1 MAEAGVNLKG
11 KGNGMKSER
20 DPRAQT
26 LHMIGNSHLDP
37 VWLWRWQEGFQEAK
51 STFQS
56 VLNLM
61 REYDDFFF
69 TSSSAALYEFVERND
84 PAMFDEIKQ
93 RVAEGRWEITGGW
106 WIQPDCNIPS
116 GESFVRQGL
125 YAQRYFAEHLGVTAT
140 VGYNVD
146 SFGHAGS
153 LPQILRKSGLTRYV
167 FMRPQPEEM
176 TLPSRVFWWE
186 SGDGSRVLAFRIPFE
201 YGTWGKGVE
210 QQVQRCATELTERVP
225 SLMCF
230 YGVGN
235 HGGGPTRQNLESIRA
250 LASEPALPELVFS
263 TTGHY
268 FAELEAAN
276 EEFPVVSSDLQHH
289 SSGCYSA
296 HSGVKRWNRLAENA
310 LTTAETFSVLAMR
323 VTGLPYPTD
332 FALAWKDVLFNQ
344 FHDILAGTSIEPA
357 YEDAQSLY
365 GEATAIAARNL
376 NHATQSLSWNINIE
390 PEEGARP
397 IVVFNSH
404 SWPSSP
410 NVELE
415 FARVSEIDVL
425 IDSEGSEVPWQ
436 VVRSYV
442 AGGGRNRICL
452 RPNLPALGYEVF
464 RLLPRSTRTRTSTCQ
479 AHDTSLENDLVRLEF
494 NPLTGNLV
502 SLYDKRTGFEYLRSE
517 AARPLVLHDPSD
529 TWSHGVLRF
538 DDVEGQFVPRSVRLI
553 EHGPIKSTIRVR
565 SGYGRSD
572 LTQDFTLYVDSPLIE
587 VRVTV
592 DWREHFKMLKLNFPL
607 HLDLTTITYETP
619 YGHIHRPANG
629 EEEPGGSWVDITGIG
644 RGNGSILGMSF
655 LNDGKYSFS
664 MNNREFN
671 LTVLRSPIYAHHAP
685 YEPSPE
691 REYTFIDQGIQ
702 SFTYALL
709 PHAGSWEDAETVQR
723 AAELNRPPVALMESF
738 HPGVLKQKDSYVTVE
753 PNSVVLSVIK
763 RAEDNDDL
771 ILRCFETSGRST
783 DAVIELSNWDRRIHA
798 RFGPNEIKT
807 FRVPASPDRAMEET
821 DLIEWNGVEVS
832 STPSSP

>member
-1 MAEAGVNLKG
+1 MN
-11 KGNGMKSER
+11 SEQ

-51 STFQS
+51 STFRS

-61 REYDDFFF
+61 SENDDFFF
-69 TSSSAALYEFVERND
+69 TSSSAALYEWVERND
-84 PAMFDEIKQ
+84 PPMFDEIKR
-93 RVAEGRWEITGGW
+93 RVAEGRWEIAGGW

-176 TLPSRVFWWE
+176 TLPARVFWWE
-186 SGDGSRVLAFRIPFE
+186 SGDGSRVLTFRIPYE

-210 QQVQRCATELTERVP
+210 QQVQRCATELTERAS

-235 HGGGPTRQNLESIRA
+235 HGGGPTRQNLESIRT
-250 LASEPALPELVFS
+250 LAADPSLPALEFS
-263 TTGHY
+263 TTGRY
-268 FAELEAAN
+268 FSELEAGGK
-276 EEFPVVSSDLQHH
+276 EFPVVSSDLQHH
-289 SSGCYSA
+289 ASGCYSA
-296 HSGVKRWNRLAENA
+296 HSGVKRWNRLIENT
-310 LTTAETFSVLAMR
+310 LMTAETFSAVAMR
-323 VTGLPYPTD
+323 VTSLPYPTD
-332 FALAWKDVLFNQ
+332 FGLAWKDVLFNQ

-357 YEDAQSLY
+357 YEDAQALY
-365 GEATAIAARNL
+365 GEAMAIAGKNL

-390 PEEGARP
+390 PEEGTRP
-397 IVVFNSH
+397 IVVFNPH
-404 SWPSSP
+404 SWPASVD
-410 NVELE
+410 VELE
-415 FARVSEIDVL
+415 FARVSESDVL
-425 IDSEGSEVPWQ
+425 IDSAGSELPWQ
-436 VVRSYV
+436 VIRSFATI
-442 AGGGRNRICL
+442 AGGGRNRICF
-452 RPNLPALGYEVF
+452 RPNLPACGYEVF
-464 RLLPRSTRTRTSTCQ
+464 RLLPRSQRTRIATCL
-479 AHDTSLENDLVRLEF
+479 AHDTRLENDLLRLEV
-494 NPLTGNLV
+494 NPLSGNLV
-502 SLYDKRTGFEYLRSE
+502 SLYDKRSGFEYLRGE
-517 AARPLVLHDPSD
+517 AARPLVLDDRSD
-529 TWSHGVLRF
+529 TWGHGVLRF
-538 DDVEGQFVPRSVRLI
+538 YDVQGQFIPHSVRLV
-553 EHGPIKSTIRVR
+553 EHGPVKSVIRVQ
-565 SGYGRSD
+565 SGYGRSH
-572 LTQDFTLYVDSPLIE
+572 LTQDFALYVDSPLIE

-592 DWREHFKMLKLNFPL
+592 DWHEQFKLLKLNFPL
-607 HLDLTTITYETP
+607 HLELTTITYETP

-644 RGNGSILGMSF
+644 RGNGFVLGMSF

-671 LTVLRSPIYAHHAP
+671 LTVLRSPIYAHHTP
-685 YEPSPE
+685 YEPSAE
-691 REYTFIDQGIQ
+691 REYTFLDQGRQ

-709 PHAGSWEDAETVQR
+709 PHAGSWEDAETAQR
-723 AAELNRPPVALMESF
+723 AAELNRPPIALAESF
-738 HPGVLKQKDSYVTVE
+738 HQGPLPQRDSYVTVQ
-753 PNSVVLSVIK
+753 PNTVVAPVIK

-771 ILRCFETSGRST
+771 TLRCFETSGRST
-783 DAVIELSNWDRRIHA
+783 DAIIELPHWDRRVHA

-807 FRVPASPDRAMEET
+807 FRVPASLDEAVTET
-821 DLIEWNGVEVS
+821 DLIEWNGVEIQS
-832 STPSSP
+832 R